1 MADGDRAAAPR
12 WLLRA
17 STSATLPPIPTCRP
31 DSRTRPPFGSS
42 CHTSRAIAWSR
53 SSAAGSPLLGT
64 VTQWSETNGGLP
76 ERGALIVDKV
86 GFLAELY
93 VKASVVLVGCS
104 YDSRVHSVWEPAA
117 YAKPMLTGPHIRNSA
132 EALALE
138 HCGLLRVC
146 PDARAVARALG
157 EPESDPQRYSR
168 GLEDYLA
175 GQRGIGRRY
184 AERLLTL

>member
-12 WLLRA
+12 RLLRA
-17 STSATLPPIPTCRP
+17 STSATLPPFPTCRP

-53 SSAAGSPLLGT
+53 SSAAGSPLLGA

-86 GFLAELY
+86 GFLAELC
-93 VKASVVLVGCS
+93 VKASVVLVGGS

-117 YAKPMLTGPHIRNSA
+117 CAKPILTGPHIRNSA
-132 EALALE
+132 EASLSST
-138 HCGLLRVC
+138 
-146 PDARAVARALG
+146 VASSGSAPMP
-157 EPESDPQRYSR
+157 EPWPGRSMNRKAIPSATPEGSR
-168 GLEDYLA
+168 TTWPA
-175 GQRGIGRRY
+175 N
-184 AERLLTL
+184 AA